1 MSTLAGYSDDM
12 GGWWATITEVPF
24 SVLDDDGKEVVLSQ
38 CMVGGTQGVAKT
50 IQHMYEQVNTI
61 PTIQIRWGMIER
73 GIQMEMK
80 GLRMTAK
87 APSCSSIVK
96 REYGVRKGMSKAKT
110 LLCWRMLMGLT
121 GMMIAGEE
129 E

>member
-1 MSTLAGYSDDM
+1 MSTLADYSDDM
-12 GGWWATITEVPF
+12 GGYCSTM
-24 SVLDDDGKEVVLSQ
+24 LDDDGKEVVLSQ
-38 CMVGGTQGVAKT
+38 CMVDGTQGVAKT
-50 IQHMYEQVNTI
+50 IKHMYEQVTTI
-61 PTIQIRWGMIER
+61 PTIGFRWSMMER

-80 GLRMTAK
+80 GIRMTAK
-87 APSCSSIVK
+87 APACSSIVK

>member
-1 MSTLAGYSDDM
+1 MSTLADYGDDM
-12 GGWWATITEVPF
+12 GGYCSTM
-24 SVLDDDGKEVVLSQ
+24 LDDDGKEVILSQ
-38 CMVGGTQGVAKT
+38 CMVDGTQGVAKT
-50 IQHMYEQVNTI
+50 IKHMYEQATTI
-61 PTIQIRWGMIER
+61 PTIGFRWSMMER

-80 GLRMTAK
+80 GIRMTAK
-87 APSCSSIVK
+87 APACSSIVK